1 MRETFIL
8 HPFAFILSPTM
19 SRFSLAA
26 RALILGGALLG
37 TGFFVGLGFQSRA
50 SQQARSAPQA
60 KPMGTPAPA
69 PLVKGL
75 RSSPD
80 GRLLAFTGI
89 YNNYG
94 RGCVWIVD
102 LQTTR
107 ARARASPAG
116 WQDYVAAWRDDGRAL
131 LIEREK
137 IPRPAAK
144 AKAGIYST
152 PVDGAS
158 LSTGEPENMTPD
170 LPRGEKIVSGLYA
183 PDGTLVLKTRSDP
196 KKLFRVEGKNAIP
209 IDRAAITYGQNR
221 AVKVG
226 NRTIYYVMRDIAGE
240 PDKIALF
247 RVENAQ
253 ARQISPAWSED
264 EVVWSYVSPSGKQ
277 LLLAGYEGEEDWK
290 WTLFDIEGDKVK
302 RLRSATIPGDV
313 ITVYWSPDEKQ
324 IVGAAGEKLW
334 RIGVPDLIATELGTR
349 SDWNADDV
357 TWIGNSNALAVAAG
371 GELWRVDVPTGKAT
385 KIWRFP
391 DEYWK

>member
-1 MRETFIL
+1 
-8 HPFAFILSPTM
+8 M

-26 RALILGGALLG
+26 RALVLGIALLA

-50 SQQARSAPQA
+50 AQQARTAPA
-60 KPMGTPAPA
+60 TAATPTPAPA

-94 RGCVWIVD
+94 RGSVWIVD
-102 LQTTR
+102 LKTKR
-107 ARARASPAG
+107 ARATASPAG
-116 WQDYVAAWRDDGRAL
+116 WQDYVAAWREDGRAL

-137 IPRPAAK
+137 IPRPTAK

-158 LSTGEPENMTPD
+158 LSMGEPENRTPN

-183 PDGTLVLKTRSDP
+183 PDGTLILKTRSDP
-196 KKLFRVEGKNAIP
+196 KTLFRIEGKGDSERAVS

-226 NRTIYYVMRDIAGE
+226 NRLLYYVVRDIDNQ

-247 RVENAQ
+247 RVENAR
-253 ARQISPAWSED
+253 ARQISPAWNESEIA
-264 EVVWSYVSPSGKQ
+264 WSYVSPSGKQ
-277 LLLAGYEGEEDWK
+277 LLLARAEGETDWQ
-290 WTLFDIEGDKVK
+290 WTLYDIENAGVKKVK
-302 RLRSATIPGDV
+302 TAVVPGDIV
-313 ITVYWSPDEKQ
+313 TVYWSPDEKQ
-324 IVGAAGEKLW
+324 ILGAAGEKLW
-334 RIGVPDLIATELGTR
+334 RISIPDLGATQLGAR
-349 SDWNADDV
+349 ADWNADDA
-357 TWIGNSNALAVAAG
+357 TWIGDQSAVAVAAG
-371 GELWRVDVPTGKAT
+371 GELWRVDVPSGQAE

-391 DEYWK
+391 NEYWK

>member
-1 MRETFIL
+1 
-8 HPFAFILSPTM
+8 M

-26 RALILGGALLG
+26 RALLLGSALLA

-50 SQQARSAPQA
+50 SQQARSAPETTA
-60 KPMGTPAPA
+60 TPTPAPA

-94 RGCVWIVD
+94 RGSVWIVD
-102 LQTTR
+102 LKTKR
-107 ARARASPAG
+107 ARATASPAG

-158 LSTGEPENMTPD
+158 LSTGEPENLTPT

-183 PDGTLVLKTRSDP
+183 PDGTLILKTRSDP
-196 KKLFRVEGKNAIP
+196 KTLFRVEGTGQAQRAVP
-209 IDRAAITYGQNR
+209 IDRAAVTYGQNR
-221 AVKVG
+221 AVKLG
-226 NRTIYYVMRDIAGE
+226 KRTIYYVVRDLE
-240 PDKIALF
+240 KQPDKVALF
-247 RVENAQ
+247 RVENAR
-253 ARQISPAWSED
+253 ARQISPAWNED
-264 EVVWSYVSPSGKQ
+264 EIVWSYVSPSGQQ
-277 LLLAGYEGEEDWK
+277 LLLARNEGEQDWQ
-290 WTLFDIEGDKVK
+290 WTLYNIEAQSVK
-302 RLRSATIPGDV
+302 KLKTAVVPGDV

-324 IVGAAGEKLW
+324 VLGAAGDKLW
-334 RIGVPDLIATELGTR
+334 LISLPDLKATPLGTR
-349 SDWNADDV
+349 SNWNADDA
-357 TWIGNSNALAVAAG
+357 TWIGNQNAVAVAAG
-371 GELWRVDVPTGKAT
+371 GELWRVELPTGKAE

-391 DEYWK
+391 NEYWK

>member
-1 MRETFIL
+1 
-8 HPFAFILSPTM
+8 M

-26 RALILGGALLG
+26 RALILGGALLA

-50 SQQARSAPQA
+50 TEQARSAPKTQPTA
-60 KPMGTPAPA
+60 TPAPA

-94 RGCVWIVD
+94 RGSLWVVD
-102 LQTTR
+102 LQTKR
-107 ARARASPAG
+107 ARATASPVG

-131 LIEREK
+131 LLEREK

-144 AKAGIYST
+144 AKAGVYSA

-158 LSTGEPENMTPD
+158 LSTGEPENLTPK

-196 KKLFRVEGKNAIP
+196 KTLFRVEGTGETARAVP
-209 IDRAAITYGQNR
+209 IDHAAVTYGQNR

-226 NRTIYYVMRDIAGE
+226 NRTIYYVMRDIAKQ
-240 PDKIALF
+240 PDKVALF

-253 ARQISPAWSED
+253 ARQISPAWDESEI
-264 EVVWSYVSPSGKQ
+264 VWSYVSPSGKQ
-277 LLLAGYEGEEDWK
+277 LLLARYEGESDWQ
-290 WTLFDIEGDKVK
+290 WTLYNIEANAVK
-302 RLRSATIPGDV
+302 KIKTAIVPGDV

-334 RIGVPDLIATELGTR
+334 LISIPDLKTTQLGNRT
-349 SDWNADDV
+349 DWSADDV
-357 TWIGNSNALAVAAG
+357 TWIGDQKAIAVAAG
-371 GELWRVDVPTGKAT
+371 GELWRVAVPGGQTEKV
-385 KIWRFP
+385 WRFP
-391 DEYWK
+391 NEYWK